1 MIESELRS
9 DTPAYQRM
17 SQLTGESV
25 PKGYEH
31 VVVAEVVGISDYNAM
46 RSLLGLEPVSLKD
59 GHYLMRFRKH
69 RHDYLRTREATAG
82 DMARELLHIGHD
94 DGFPAR
100 PGSATNTTPEGN
112 VHASYRAL
120 EWTEHQLGSFTPSL

>member
-1 MIESELRS
+1 
-9 DTPAYQRM
+9 M
-17 SQLTGESV
+17 SRQ
-25 PKGYEH
+25 PR
-31 VVVAEVVGISDYNAM
+31 GI
-46 RSLLGLEPVSLKD
+46 D
-59 GHYLMRFRKH
+59 GRYCRRWRDLCCRYRGRPLPHALSK
-69 RHDYLRTREATAG
+69 TQATAG

-112 VHASYRAL
+112 VHAGYRAL